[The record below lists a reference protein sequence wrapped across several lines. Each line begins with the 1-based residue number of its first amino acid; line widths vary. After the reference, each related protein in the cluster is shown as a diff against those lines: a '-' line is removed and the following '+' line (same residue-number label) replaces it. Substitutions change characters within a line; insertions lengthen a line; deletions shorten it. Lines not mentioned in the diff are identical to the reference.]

1 MFFKKGRNEMK
12 QLIEIGGKPTEFEA
26 TAMTDHMV
34 DAIFKINIAY
44 AVTHTEGNE
53 EKYPDLVKKIAF
65 VMIKRAELG
74 GWRKVE
80 SLTQDDYFDWLD
92 SIDSYSVESAAQ
104 EIMTLYANNKKTA
117 VHPKN

>member
-1 MFFKKGRNEMK
+1 MK
-12 QLIEIGGKPTEFEA
+12 QLIEISGQPTEFEA
-26 TAMTDHMV
+26 SAMTDHMV

-44 AVTHTEGNE
+44 AVKHVEGNE
-53 EKYPDLVKKIAF
+53 EKFPELVKKIAF

-80 SLTQDDYFDWLD
+80 QLTEEDYCDWLD
-92 SIDSYSVESAAQ
+92 SIDSYSIESAAQ
-104 EIMTLYANNKKTA
+104 EIMTLYANNKKTS

>member
-1 MFFKKGRNEMK
+1 MK
-12 QLIEIGGKPTEFEA
+12 QLIEIGGQPTEFEA
-26 TAMTDHMV
+26 SAMTDHMV

-44 AVTHTEGNE
+44 AVTHVEGNE
-53 EKYPDLVKKIAF
+53 EKFPELVKKIAF

-80 SLTQDDYFDWLD
+80 QLTEEDYYDWLD

-104 EIMTLYANNKKTA
+104 EIMTLYANNKKTS